1 MNNMAKQ
8 YSVELVC
15 GHGRST
21 DGSFDPGTVY
31 KGKTEAALM
40 LPITQKAVYYLRAQ
54 KTITVYTD
62 VDAGEN
68 NNMNMIRSVQ
78 EANKKKVDVY
88 VSLHCDWYK
97 APTGTLPLY
106 VSAEGKN
113 LAIAI
118 NKRVMSAT
126 GIKTRGVTKRT
137 NLHELNATDMVA
149 CVFETGSIKYDATK
163 WDEAKEIDAWGKA
176 IAMGIC
182 DYLGVT
188 FKDPTKQTET
198 KPTTTTE
205 PTTKPTTTKVDYS
218 KKISSKVV
226 TASIKEKGK
235 GYNVSPH
242 FELYEFQCNDKSDT
256 VKYDLQLVH
265 ASESARQFFGVPII
279 ISSAYRTASYNKKVG
294 GATGSYH
301 TKGRALDE
309 YSSVSYTLLAK
320 FFQVYGI
327 KGIGCY
333 YDDKFVHIDS
343 RLSKFYW
350 KNQSTTAVS
359 THLVTVGM
367 GSDNQ
372 HVKDAQWLLKNKHGY
387 KLTIDGEFGT
397 KTKKAVISFQKKHGL
412 TADGIVGAKTWSALL
427 KA

>member
-1 MNNMAKQ
+1 MADKV

-15 GHGRST
+15 GHGKST
-21 DGSFDPGTVY
+21 DGSWDPGCAY
-31 KGKTEAALM
+31 KGNTEAALM
-40 LPITQKAVYYLRAQ
+40 LPITQKAAYYLRTQ
-54 KTITVYTD
+54 NIIVHTD

-106 VSAEGKN
+106 VSNEGKN

-118 NKRVMSAT
+118 NKRVMADT
-126 GIKTRGVTKRT
+126 GITTRGVTKRT

-149 CVFETGSIKYDATK
+149 CVYETGSIKYDAKK
-163 WDEAKEIDAWGKA
+163 WDEAKEIDTWGKA

-188 FKDPTKQTET
+188 FKDPSKQTET
-198 KPTTTTE
+198 KPTTKPE
-205 PTTKPTTTKVDYS
+205 PTTKPTTTIDYT
-218 KKISSKVV
+218 KKRSSKVV
-226 TASIKEKGK
+226 TESIKAKGK

-242 FELYEFQCNDKSDT
+242 FELYEFQCNDKSDI
-256 VKYDLQLVH
+256 VKYDLQLVY
-265 ASESARQFFGVPII
+265 AVESARQFFGVPIV

-301 TKGRALDE
+301 TKGRALDV

-387 KLTIDGEFGT
+387 KLTIDGEFGA

-412 TADGIVGAKTWSALL
+412 TADGIVGAKTWAKLL
-427 KA
+427 TV

>member
-1 MNNMAKQ
+1 MADKK
-8 YSVELVC
+8 YVELVC
-15 GHGRST
+15 GHGKST

-31 KGKTEAALM
+31 NGKTEAALM
-40 LPITQKAVYYLRAQ
+40 LPITQKAAYYLRAQ
-54 KTITVYTD
+54 KTIIVYTD
-62 VDAGEN
+62 VDTGEN

-97 APTGTLPLY
+97 APTGTMPLY
-106 VSAEGKN
+106 VSNEGKN

-118 NKRVMSAT
+118 NKRVMADT
-126 GIKTRGVTKRT
+126 GITTRGVTKRT

-149 CVFETGSIKYDATK
+149 CVYETGSIKYDAKK
-163 WDEAKEIDAWGKA
+163 WDEAKEIDTWGKA
-176 IAMGIC
+176 IAKGIC

-188 FKDPTKQTET
+188 FKDATKQTAT
-198 KPTTTTE
+198 KPTTTT
-205 PTTKPTTTKVDYS
+205 KPAAKVDYS

-265 ASESARQFFGVPII
+265 ASEAAREFFGVPII
-279 ISSAYRTASYNKKVG
+279 ISSAYRTAKYNKKVG
-294 GATGSYH
+294 GSTGSYH
-301 TKGRALDE
+301 IKGRALDE
-309 YSSVSYTLLAK
+309 YFSVSYTLLAK

-327 KGIGCY
+327 NGIGCY
-333 YDDKFVHIDS
+333 YDDEFVHIDS

-350 KNQSTTAVS
+350 KNQTVTAVS
-359 THLVTVGM
+359 THLVTVRS
-367 GSDNQ
+367 GSDNR
-372 HVKDAQWLLKNKHGY
+372 HVSDLQWLLKNKYGY
-387 KLTIDGEFGT
+387 KLTIDGDFGA
-397 KTKKAVISFQKKHGL
+397 KTLAAVKDFQDKHGL
-412 TADGIVGAKTWSALL
+412 AIDGIVGEKTWKKLL
-427 KA
+427 AA

>member
-1 MNNMAKQ
+1 MADKK
-8 YSVELVC
+8 YSVSLYC
-15 GHGRST
+15 GHGKST
-21 DGSFDPGTVY
+21 DGSWDPGCVY
-31 KGKTEAALM
+31 KGDTEAALM
-40 LPITQKAVYYLRAQ
+40 FPITQKAVYYLRAQ
-54 KTITVYTD
+54 NITVYTD

-149 CVFETGSIKYDATK
+149 CVYETGSIKHDAKK
-163 WDEAKEIDAWGKA
+163 WDEAKEIDTWGKA
-176 IAMGIC
+176 IAKGIC

-188 FKDPTKQTET
+188 FKDPSKQTET
-198 KPTTTTE
+198 KPVTKPEVTA
-205 PTTKPTTTKVDYS
+205 KPTTTIDYT
-218 KKISSKVV
+218 KKRSSKVV
-226 TASIKEKGK
+226 TESIKAKGK

-242 FELYEFQCNDKSDT
+242 FELYEFQCNDKSDI
-256 VKYDLQLVH
+256 VKYDLQLVY
-265 ASESARQFFGVPII
+265 AVESARQFFGVPIV

-301 TKGRALDE
+301 TKGRALDV

-412 TADGIVGAKTWSALL
+412 TADGIVGAKTWAKLL
-427 KA
+427 AV